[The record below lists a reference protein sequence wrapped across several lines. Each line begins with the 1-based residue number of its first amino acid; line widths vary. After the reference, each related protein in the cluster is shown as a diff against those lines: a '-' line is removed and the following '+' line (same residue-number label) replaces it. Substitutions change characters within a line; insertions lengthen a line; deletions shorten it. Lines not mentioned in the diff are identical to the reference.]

1 MSGYIISTLD
11 GTKSMIE
18 PIVFVGGP
26 SVDDQ
31 AAEIKSKLVSASRI
45 SMLPA
50 TLFPVRTNNFSN
62 FSKDFFLPTTLN
74 HAINTQNTFKK
85 VIAVIGAIFLDLLTL
100 PIRLITSAPRALS
113 NALYQNPFKA
123 FLIEKNADKVL
134 IDAEAVN
141 VQFKHNTENFIKTV
155 NYIQIPG

>member
-18 PIVFVGGP
+18 PMVFDRGL

-50 TLFPVRTNNFSN
+50 TLFPVRTNNPSN

-85 VIAVIGAIFLDLLTL
+85 VIALIGAIFLDLLTL
-100 PIRLITSAPRALS
+100 PIRLITSAPRALF
-113 NALYQNPFKA
+113 NAHYQNPLKA
-123 FLIEKNADKVL
+123 FLIEKNADKVF
-134 IDAEAVN
+134 IDTDTVN
-141 VQFKHNTENFIKTV
+141 VQFKHKTENIIATV
-155 NYIQIPG
+155 NYIQLPQ